1 MFSNKKQIIRECP
14 KCSLSDYWDGAKCI
28 SCGYIHKLAAK
39 DENTSKLIRALFQPS
54 LYDPHRIFIGSE
66 RVPQSPGLYGW
77 FFGKSL
83 VNMLK
88 KIKSDSYFIE
98 PDGTSEPEKDWFL
111 LYIGI
116 AGKKKGRT
124 LQDRIHGEHLN
135 QNSKGSTLRQ
145 SLAALL
151 WEIIRLDPRKQLNG
165 LDEKAKLNLWM
176 FENARVTWLNV
187 EKPQKIEK
195 IVLKE
200 FGEYLPFNL
209 QENKANPYRKEFMR
223 LRKVW
228 RKGGQ

>member
-1 MFSNKKQIIRECP
+1 
-14 KCSLSDYWDGAKCI
+14 
-28 SCGYIHKLAAK
+28 
-39 DENTSKLIRALFQPS
+39 
-54 LYDPHRIFIGSE
+54 
-66 RVPQSPGLYGW
+66 
-77 FFGKSL
+77 
-83 VNMLK
+83 
-88 KIKSDSYFIE
+88 
-98 PDGTSEPEKDWFL
+98 
-111 LYIGI
+111 
-116 AGKKKGRT
+116 
-124 LQDRIHGEHLN
+124 
-135 QNSKGSTLRQ
+135 
-145 SLAALL
+145 LL